1 MKRGKSCMNERI
13 NDKLIEIEKYL
24 EELSEIMP
32 NNFEEYQRNFEKKAA
47 CERYFEKI
55 IESVIDLCFILAK
68 DRNLKM
74 PEDEDNIFTILFQEK
89 IISERLLKNLKD
101 AKGMRNF
108 IIHQYG
114 KINDELVFEA
124 IKEKLINDIEEF
136 INFIEVLIR

>member
-1 MKRGKSCMNERI
+1 MNERI